1 MNTEEINILLVDDD
15 EDDYILTRNYLAG
28 TDKFNY
34 NLEWEYDYRKA
45 LEKIKEDKH
54 DLYLVDFML
63 GSYSGIELLK
73 EARKHGT
80 NKPLIMLTGQS
91 NYQTDIEAMLSGASD
106 YLVKGELNTSVL
118 ERAIRYNID
127 RYNNL
132 SRLRQQERKYRAL
145 FERSLDAI
153 FIAYDDFLIIDA
165 NNAFKKLFS
174 FEDRDL
180 GALKL
185 KELFAAPDI
194 YSHIMK
200 RFDESG
206 YIKDAEVVLRG
217 EDGKRKTCLISI
229 SRLDAPLKKDLIQG
243 IIKDITSLK
252 ETEKE
257 LRNTEKLAISGTMA
271 RTIAHEIRNPLTN
284 IILALR
290 QLSKKIENGKPDEA
304 GAFIEMAH
312 KNSVHINL
320 LIEELLQSSNP
331 ADFSFEKNSLNE
343 IVEAAIEY
351 CKDRIHLKKVNLRTE
366 LADNLQPIKAD
377 FNQLKRAFVNI
388 ITNAVEATYNTEN
401 AALTIKTYSENGR
414 NVALFNDNGCGIEPE
429 KIDRMFEPFVTGK
442 THGMGLG
449 LTTVQNVIRKHNAH
463 INIESEQGIGTTFM
477 FTFEV
482 IS

>member
-1 MNTEEINILLVDDD
+1 MDSEAINILLVDDD
-15 EDDYILTRNYLAG
+15 EDDYILTRNFLAS
-28 TDKFNY
+28 TDKFSY

-45 LEKIKEDKH
+45 LDKIKEDRH

-63 GSYSGIELLK
+63 GTYSGIELLK
-73 EARKHGT
+73 EARKHGS

-91 NYQTDIEAMLSGASD
+91 NYQTDIEAMVSGASD

-118 ERAIRYNID
+118 ERAIRYNMD

-165 NNAFKKLFS
+165 NNSFKKLFG
-174 FEDRDL
+174 FEEKDL
-180 GALKL
+180 GALKM
-185 KELFAAPDI
+185 KELFAVPDI
-194 YSHIMK
+194 YSHIIK

-206 YIKDAEVVLRG
+206 YIRDAEVVLRG
-217 EDGKRKTCLISI
+217 DDGKRKTCLISI
-229 SRLDAPLKKDLIQG
+229 SKLDAPLKKDLIQG
-243 IIKDITSLK
+243 IIKDITTLK

-290 QLSKKIENGKPDEA
+290 QLSKKLENNKPDE
-304 GAFIEMAH
+304 GIPFIEMAN
-312 KNSVHINL
+312 KNSIHINL

-343 IVEAAIEY
+343 IIESAVEY
-351 CKDRIHLKKVNLRTE
+351 CKDRIHLKRVSLQTE
-366 LADNLQPIKAD
+366 LAENLKPIKAD

-388 ITNAVEATYNTEN
+388 ITNAVEAMYNTEN
-401 AALTIKTYSENGR
+401 AVLIIKTYSENGS
-414 NVALFNDNGCGIEPE
+414 NIALFSDTGCGIEPE
-429 KIDRMFEPFVTGK
+429 EIDKLFEPFYTGK

-449 LTTVQNVIRKHNAH
+449 LTTVQNVIKKHNA
-463 INIESEQGIGTTFM
+463 NITMESELGKGTTFR
-477 FTFEV
+477 FTF
-482 IS
+482 SAL